1 MSWHRVLLLALIC
14 GAAAPPGAAASSLR
28 SDVLYVLPG
37 QSGQVGFIDLQT
49 LRASPQYTLLRQRF
63 LPARFAHFERFVRSA
78 GVNLDA
84 DLEWVAWALI
94 PPSPENPGEL
104 FLGLAQGQF
113 APETVEDY
121 FRQQKLP
128 IDDHHGQTLYP
139 FGRGGEHALYFTFLD
154 SSTAAFGTR
163 PSLELLLA
171 TRLGEQENLLHNESL
186 FGRISE
192 VNGRQPIWVVLDD
205 HYTRLAVRQL
215 LPEAAR
221 FEQFAQAA
229 QNFRGSSLQLEM
241 GREWTLSFQAWC
253 AEPADAQVI
262 SLLLQTGLAAQSWQV
277 RENNPALSA
286 VLSRARVDTVGD
298 RLELQA
304 DVEEKDLQ
312 VLLERKPLP

>member
-1 MSWHRVLLLALIC
+1 MTWSRVLLLVLFC
-14 GAAAPPGAAASSLR
+14 GAAAPPGAAANSLR
-28 SDVLYVLPG
+28 SDVLYALPG
-37 QSGQVGFIDLQT
+37 RSGQVGFIDLQT
-49 LRASPQYTLLRQRF
+49 LRASPHYDLVKQRF
-63 LPARFAHFERFVRSA
+63 LPPRFAHFERFIRSV
-78 GVNLDA
+78 GVNLDT
-84 DLEWVAWALI
+84 DLEWVAWALL
-94 PPSPENPGEL
+94 PPSPDNPGEL

-113 APETVEDY
+113 APEAVEDY

-128 IDDHHGQTLYP
+128 TDDDHGQTLFP
-139 FGRGGEHALYFTFLD
+139 FGRGGEHSLYFTFLD

-171 TRLGEQENLLHNESL
+171 TRLGEQESLLHNDSL
-186 FGRISE
+186 LARISE

-215 LPEAAR
+215 LPEVAQ
-221 FEQFAQAA
+221 FEQFTQAA
-229 QNFRGSSLQLEM
+229 QNFRGAALQLEM

-286 VLSRARVDTVGD
+286 VLSRAKVSSVGD
-298 RLELQA
+298 RLELEA
-304 DVEEKDLQ
+304 EVEEKDLQ
-312 VLLERKPLP
+312 ALLERKALP